1 MLGLPELS
9 SSPLPQNSCVDTQ
22 QLQYSGEAPERAQWE
37 PSSLLPK
44 RSPQQL
50 PGTHH
55 LHDPI
60 TASTAAGVSAAVLSN
75 PEIKDK
81 RKQKKNQRLKTQTS
95 GYFLFSFTSNFCLA
109 LQKKKKK
116 KRQVGVLTAQQQHRA
131 DPRNAGEAQQR
142 PWTSTKMSRVGAQQ
156 PPILSKPLSTL

>member
-1 MLGLPELS
+1 MWIPS
-9 SSPLPQNSCVDTQ
+9 SSSTQGKHQKEHSGSPAAFYLRGAPSNSLALTTSMIPL
-22 QLQYSGEAPERAQWE
+22 QLV
-37 PSSLLPK
+37 LL
-44 RSPQQL
+44 
-50 PGTHH
+50 T
-55 LHDPI
+55 
-60 TASTAAGVSAAVLSN
+60 GVSAAVLSN

-95 GYFLFSFTSNFCLA
+95 RYFLFSFTSNFCLA
-109 LQKKKKK
+109 LQKKRK
-116 KRQVGVLTAQQQHRA
+116 KRRWGGVLTAQQQHHT